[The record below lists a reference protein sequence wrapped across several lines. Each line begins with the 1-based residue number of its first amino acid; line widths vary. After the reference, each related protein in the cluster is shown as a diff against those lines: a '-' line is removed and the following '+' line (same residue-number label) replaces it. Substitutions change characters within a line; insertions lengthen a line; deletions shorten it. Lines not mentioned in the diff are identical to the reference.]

1 MDLEDSVNNNRCVVC
16 GKVMPK
22 DSQVCVIC
30 GHSTE
35 PKKDEALQQLQEDNK
50 VLKQLINGEWV
61 DCDAVQRALGI
72 DFGTG
77 LKRFE
82 FGRTAEWNP
91 APLNGQKITTKFR
104 LQLSKVSEKQLPKK
118 PIVPWNNI
126 KGIFGCTECDHFVEQ
141 GDRYCSTC
149 GQALDWSDFE

>member
-1 MDLEDSVNNNRCVVC
+1 MNNNRCVVC
-16 GKVMPK
+16 GAIIPEGN
-22 DSQVCVIC
+22 QVCVSC
-30 GHSTE
+30 ERDANNKGSET
-35 PKKDEALQQLQEDNK
+35 LNQLQEDNK

-82 FGRTAEWNP
+82 FSRTAEWNP

-104 LQLSKVSEKQLPKK
+104 LKMSKVSEKHIPKVPKYIDGDYDLPLCPSCGLSVDEDK
-118 PIVPWNNI
+118 
-126 KGIFGCTECDHFVEQ
+126 DA
-141 GDRYCSTC
+141 YCSIC
-149 GQALDWSDFE
+149 GQALDWSEFE